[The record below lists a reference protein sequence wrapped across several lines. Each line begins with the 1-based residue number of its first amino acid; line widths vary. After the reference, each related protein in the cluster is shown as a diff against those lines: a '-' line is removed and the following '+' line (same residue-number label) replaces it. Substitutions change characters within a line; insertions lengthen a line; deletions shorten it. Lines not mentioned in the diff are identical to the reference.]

1 MNLEPLREALR
12 AQADAD
18 AERRRAEV
26 DDECERRVTTAEAEA
41 RSLAEQGRREGE
53 RAAAQEALRRRA
65 LASRR
70 GRELR
75 LEAQRALI
83 DELRLRAHEQALEL
97 RADPRYRELLD
108 RLSSTAR
115 SQLGPHAE
123 LEVDPAGAGGVVGRA
138 GRQSVDYTL
147 PTLVERAIEDL
158 DGTLEALW
166 R

>member
-12 AQADAD
+12 AQADTD
-18 AERRRAEV
+18 AERERAEV
-26 DDECERRVTTAEAEA
+26 DEACERRVTTAEVEA
-41 RSLAEQGRREGE
+41 QSLAEQGRREGA
-53 RAAAQEALRRRA
+53 RMAAEEALRRRA

-97 RADPRYRELLD
+97 RSGPRYPELLD
-108 RLSSTAR
+108 RLSRAAR

-123 LEVDPAGAGGVVGRA
+123 LEVDPAGAGGVIGRA
-138 GRQSVDYTL
+138 DRRSVDYTL

-166 R
+166 K